1 MNKYIVLSALTL
13 VFSLTIGCQNCGYRT
28 AHSSRYQT
36 LVGTT
41 RLASP
46 QTSCR
51 YNTCSAYNTCNTCDT
66 QLLANNGQFYPNAY
80 AQYPT
85 PAQNGLYDQYAGQ
98 NVSASNSLLDGTQS
112 APSESP
118 LRWRRV
124 TEEEQQYANSS
135 VDPTSAGIASALS
148 APAFGSPAPAPN
160 FAPRYPNSSP
170 RAARGVASALETPD
184 YPAPPYPP
192 RYPNSSPRAAMG
204 VASALTP
211 GRPMPGA
218 PSQYPNQYPDQYPNQ
233 YPSQYPNSYP
243 NSYPRTTAGMD
254 SSVSVPNHPLPPQ
267 YSNSYPGSYSRSPM
281 GMNPSE
287 TPGYGSSNA
296 DQMRWRHVTEEEQ
309 QYRSSQRGMAQNYT
323 GYGEDQPLTVPVY
336 QGGGEDA
343 ASTQADPTQAA
354 PAQGYS
360 STPEIDPNAL
370 PMPEP
375 PTGTF

>member
-46 QTSCR
+46 QTNCR
-51 YNTCSAYNTCNTCDT
+51 YNTCSVYNTCNTCDT
-66 QLLANNGQFYPNAY
+66 QMLANNGQFYPNAY
-80 AQYPT
+80 AQNPT

-112 APSESP
+112 APNESA

-124 TEEEQQYANSS
+124 TEEEQQYANSP
-135 VDPTSAGIASALS
+135 VDTTSAGIASALS

-160 FAPRYPNSSP
+160 LAPRRYPNSSP

-192 RYPNSSPRAAMG
+192 QYPNSSPRAARG

-218 PSQYPNQYPDQYPNQ
+218 PSQYPDRYSDQYPNQ
-233 YPSQYPNSYP
+233 YP
-243 NSYPRTTAGMD
+243 RTTAGAD
-254 SSVSVPNHPLPPQ
+254 PSVSVPNHPLPPQ
-267 YSNSYPGSYSRSPM
+267 YSNSYPGSNSRSPM
-281 GMNPSE
+281 GTNPSE

-309 QYRSSQRGMAQNYT
+309 QYRSSQRGTAQNYT
-323 GYGEDQPLTVPVY
+323 GYGEYQPLTVPVY
-336 QGGGEDA
+336 QGGDEDA
-343 ASTQADPTQAA
+343 APIQAPSTQAA

-360 STPEIDPNAL
+360 STPEIDPTAL